1 MIDEKELLK
10 FIPFKVALPVET
22 IKANYEY
29 STGKQISIDE
39 LDSTITKLMSK
50 GLIFEE
56 EPLKYKRV
64 PIQIK
69 EEKKEEIKEV
79 KTETQIKPLY
89 HTYWPL
95 GEGQGISVTLWSN
108 NLQLQR
114 RERDENGNWKTTQEI
129 NLARQILEKLFIRLP
144 IFFKKM
150 KDEEK
155 E

>member
-1 MIDEKELLK
+1 
-10 FIPFKVALPVET
+10 
-22 IKANYEY
+22 
-29 STGKQISIDE
+29 
-39 LDSTITKLMSK
+39 
-50 GLIFEE
+50 
-56 EPLKYKRV
+56 
-64 PIQIK
+64 
-69 EEKKEEIKEV
+69 
-79 KTETQIKPLY
+79 
-89 HTYWPL
+89 L